1 MTRRREKRMLRV
13 IALAMAA
20 LLLPACAGLPMSGD
34 VNVGLELGEAPEDND
49 ILFIASGPAPGASP
63 QEIVEGFL
71 EAAITPAENW
81 SIARTFLT
89 PELQPTWRPGVGV
102 SIDAAVGSR
111 TITSTIPDGDSE
123 DSTDSEDETTG
134 DVTVQ
139 FDLVANVDEF
149 GAYSESVGAST
160 VTFTVKRLDDGEWR
174 IAKAPDGIVID
185 ESRFSL
191 VFDGYPLQYFDQD
204 WSHLVPDVR
213 WFPRRTSIATT
224 VTQALISGAP
234 SPWLEQSVQSAF
246 PADVQLAEDAVPIG
260 PAQVAEVALTGPAT
274 RLNQTTLARMRTQLQ
289 ETFEA
294 SGVHVSQVQF
304 TLDGRPLNAGIVK
317 LTEDPIDSSPLVLTD
332 DAFGAIVGDQIAP
345 IPGISEEILGL
356 SQEITAIDVA
366 ADSSRAAV
374 QLADGRI
381 YLAGNGRMDELDIPA
396 RSVPPSIDPFGYTWT
411 VPSADPTAVQ
421 AWGSDVTPNAV
432 AKAWPNASA
441 ISAIRVSSDGSRIA
455 AVVTVGGQHWVVVAA
470 IVREDGV
477 PIELGP
483 VKQLTR
489 IDGAADDL
497 VWLGPTRL
505 GVLIPGEG
513 APLLTQMVG
522 GPGTAESAPADA
534 VALAGSSAIT
544 GVRVLDAES
553 TLFAHA
559 GSAWREI
566 ASGVRVLAT
575 RAGE

>member
-1 MTRRREKRMLRV
+1 MIHRRDRRMLRV
-13 IALAMAA
+13 LALAAAA
-20 LLLPACAGLPMSGD
+20 LLLPACAGLPTSGD

-102 SIDAAVGSR
+102 SVDTAVGAR
-111 TITSTIPDGDSE
+111 TMTSTIPDEGDEGAE
-123 DSTDSEDETTG
+123 DATSG

-139 FDLVANVDEF
+139 FDLVANVDES

-160 VTFTVKRLDDGEWR
+160 ATFTVERLDDGEWR

-191 VFDGYPLQYFDQD
+191 VFDGYPLQYFDHD

-224 VTQALISGAP
+224 VTQALINGSA

-260 PAQVAEVALTGPAT
+260 PEQVAEVALTGPDT

-289 ETFEA
+289 ATFEA
-294 SGVHVSQVQF
+294 SGVHVSQVRF

-317 LTEDPIDSSPLVLTD
+317 LSEETIDPGSLVLTD

-345 IPGISEEILGL
+345 IPGISDEILGL

-366 ADSSRAAV
+366 ADSSHAAV
-374 QLADGRI
+374 HLADGRI
-381 YLAGNGRMDELDIPA
+381 YLAGNGRMDELDTPA
-396 RSVPPSIDPFGYTWT
+396 TTVSPSIDPFGYTWT
-411 VPSADPTAVQ
+411 VPSNDPGAVQ
-421 AWGSDVTPNAV
+421 AWGSDASPNAV
-432 AKAWPNASA
+432 ATAWSNASA
-441 ISAIRVSSDGSRIA
+441 ISAMRVSSDGSRVA
-455 AVVTVGGQHWVVVAA
+455 AVVTVGGQYWVVVAA
-470 IVREDGV
+470 IVRENGV
-477 PIELGP
+477 PVELGP

-513 APLLTQMVG
+513 SPLLTQMVG
-522 GPGTAESAPADA
+522 GPGTAEAAPADA
-534 VALAGSSAIT
+534 VSLAGSRTIG
-544 GVRVLDAES
+544 GVRVLNAES

-566 ASGVRVLAT
+566 ASDVRVLAT